1 MMDSC
6 SPRKLEPG
14 FEEMYSSPTDFRTS
28 TMKSDPVRSV
38 VSTSTCE
45 GSSSFGSIAAEA
57 ERAASTCAART
68 GVAPATSEA
77 TPPAAAPFRN
87 LRRSTDSFLAM
98 AKVLCGVVFG
108 IRSESCSSHV
118 YHNSAVSVSEDCR
131 GSAAREYRIHQPSR
145 SLTSHK
151 RKAYLLQRIYRS
163 PNCWQL

>member
-14 FEEMYSSPTDFRTS
+14 FEEMYSSPMDFRTS
-28 TMKSDPVRSV
+28 TMKSDPLRSV

-57 ERAASTCAART
+57 ERGASPCAART

-98 AKVLCGVVFG
+98 AIVLCGVVFEHPG
-108 IRSESCSSHV
+108 QILQFPRIPQF
-118 YHNSAVSVSEDCR
+118 R
-131 GSAAREYRIHQPSR
+131 AAREQRLPP
-145 SLTSHK
+145 LSHT
-151 RKAYLLQRIYRS
+151 
-163 PNCWQL
+163 